1 MQSIAQ
7 STNWIF
13 NSQLFSS
20 DRQRLRFIRRFQATS
35 FLFLLLQKSW
45 KSNQYLLK
53 PARFEKMHLPE
64 SLKAGLRAFTTLRYS
79 AAPKEVQVALI
90 LLLNASEFCLSFLLR
105 FFSDSIF
112 AELFHFCSNDGG
124 KAVPLL
130 IVKIYTFS
138 TAICW

>member
-20 DRQRLRFIRRFQATS
+20 DRQRPIFITRFQANIL
-35 FLFLLLQKSW
+35 LFSLQKSW
-45 KSNQYLLK
+45 KSNQYFLK
-53 PARFEKMHLPE
+53 PVRFEKMNLPE

-90 LLLNASEFCLSFLLR
+90 LLLNASEFLLIISTAFFL
-105 FFSDSIF
+105 DSIF

-130 IVKIYTFS
+130 IVKIHTFS

>member
-35 FLFLLLQKSW
+35 FLFSFLQKSW

-105 FFSDSIF
+105 FFWIPFLLSYSIF
-112 AELFHFCSNDGG
+112 VQMTG
-124 KAVPLL
+124 
-130 IVKIYTFS
+130 VKRFPF
-138 TAICW
+138 